1 MVDKIEI
8 IRQFKEV
15 YMNNIK
21 AYSDYNDSLYQMSNY
36 NEWRDVLIKRSETIR
51 YMFVENEELI
61 KSINDILDEELN
73 DDIAHEFV
81 LIIKE
86 YNDQEIHDAS
96 IMIKIINKLI
106 EYYEPKEEY
115 ETLIYLYGVGAL
127 EEMEFFLRM
136 DNESLDINPLLKY
149 EKILALKPRYAELKN
164 SISRRCIFIAYYNL
178 IGPLADL
185 NSDVR
190 KNILKYYTEVNDF
203 YHSYIVQSIDSQNE
217 DILQE
222 MHIINDVFITD
233 YSYFIDSDFE
243 TEQKYFKIVTKL
255 MNTEDVDDN
264 QKQLIELLYKYS
276 SGEYDVSQMIAKLF
290 YFFNLYLGDGL
301 IYDGSEE
308 CINNFCNLFDIGGI
322 ILKLLRTTVMSDDQK
337 NSYIAKV
344 GYTLLDFIK
353 QVPYKDYTSYFD
365 DVSADLFK
373 ELMPFFNSKEQK
385 CSLLNLLILRRQ
397 PITYIH
403 SVMVQKI
410 TQAIASSILESKCG
424 ILDSLRHLG
433 YETDDEIMEY
443 LSEAALYHDVGKCLT
458 VGVINLQN
466 RKLTDVEFKYIRMH
480 PSKSKLLLGDD
491 PSFEDYFDV
500 MLGHHKTYDGLGG
513 YPNEFNN
520 LNSKF
525 KIAIDLITIADS
537 IDAATDVLG
546 RNYSRGK
553 DFYTLLTELKQY
565 KGTRY
570 NPFIVEFINGNENLK
585 EELNNITGPDR
596 ASVYYDVYSEIIRMS
611 K

>member
-1 MVDKIEI
+1 MME
-8 IRQFKEV
+8 Q
-15 YMNNIK
+15 
-21 AYSDYNDSLYQMSNY
+21 
-36 NEWRDVLIKRSETIR
+36 
-51 YMFVENEELI
+51 
-61 KSINDILDEELN
+61 ILD
-73 DDIAHEFV
+73 ISS
-81 LIIKE
+81 II
-86 YNDQEIHDAS
+86 
-96 IMIKIINKLI
+96 
-106 EYYEPKEEY
+106 
-115 ETLIYLYGVGAL
+115 
-127 EEMEFFLRM
+127 
-136 DNESLDINPLLKY
+136 
-149 EKILALKPRYAELKN
+149 
-164 SISRRCIFIAYYNL
+164 
-178 IGPLADL
+178 
-185 NSDVR
+185 
-190 KNILKYYTEVNDF
+190 
-203 YHSYIVQSIDSQNE
+203 
-217 DILQE
+217 
-222 MHIINDVFITD
+222 
-233 YSYFIDSDFE
+233 
-243 TEQKYFKIVTKL
+243 
-255 MNTEDVDDN
+255 
-264 QKQLIELLYKYS
+264 IELLKRN
-276 SGEYDVSQMIAKLF
+276 ELPNDLKI
-290 YFFNLYLGDGL
+290 FFLKKISNVL
-301 IYDGSEE
+301 IG
-308 CINNFCNLFDIGGI
+308 
-322 ILKLLRTTVMSDDQK
+322 
-337 NSYIAKV
+337 YIK
-344 GYTLLDFIK
+344 T
-353 QVPYKDYTSYFD
+353 VPYKDYTSFFD
-365 DVSADLFK
+365 DISADLFRS
-373 ELMPFFNSKEQK
+373 LVPFCKNISQK
-385 CSLLNLLILRRQ
+385 FSLLNMLILRRQ

-403 SVMVQKI
+403 SIMVQKI

-491 PSFEDYFDV
+491 PSFEDYYDV

-596 ASVYYDVYSEIIRMS
+596 ASVYYDVYLEIIRMN